1 MYHGSK
7 DERAELRATRMQAP
21 AAAGVGKLRSGQK
34 CKGGGKGDGQ
44 YKRGTNTAA
53 TFPVI
58 ITTYEICINDRQ
70 YLSGF
75 LWKYIV
81 VDEGHRLKNLDCK

>member
-7 DERAELRATRMQAP
+7 EERAEMRATRMQP
-21 AAAGVGKLRSGQK
+21 PPAAGVGKLRTGAK
-34 CKGGGKGDGQ
+34 TKGEH
-44 YKRGTNTAA
+44 YKRGSNTPM

-58 ITTYEICINDRQ
+58 ITTYEVCMNDRQ